1 MTETEQGLYAKALQR
16 LRTEFLP
23 AQIGKTF
30 TSDDVYRFFQVDRKP
45 NAVEA
50 KKALGLVLYNLSKI
64 NKKPELEQNGKT
76 YRIIDKSLNIIEWW
90 NAVKGDTLKIK
101 YPYGIEDHTSFG
113 FEDSIL
119 VYPKDLI
126 VIAGEG
132 NTAKTCWCLNFMVE
146 NMDTYPCYYF
156 TSEFNAPK
164 FLDRMGHFD
173 WVSIYKEDGTPKFVL
188 AEQSEHWQDVIQPNA
203 INIIDWVYLD
213 DEMWKVRTIMK
224 NIVANLDRGIAVVVL
239 QKRSYKQVGE
249 GGEGTKDLASVY
261 FTIRNDKEL
270 KRPVLKVEKVK
281 SPNSGIDEDGETILN
296 PNFREWSFQVVQSG
310 SRFHDITPLN
320 K

>member
-1 MTETEQGLYAKALQR
+1 MAVTEQGLYAKALQR
-16 LRTEFLP
+16 LRNEFLP

-30 TSDDVYRFFQVDRKP
+30 TSDDVYRFFQIDRKP

-50 KKALGLVLYNLSKI
+50 KKALGLVLYNLSQV
-64 NKKPELEQNGKT
+64 NKKPDLEQHGRV
-76 YRIIDKSLNIIEWW
+76 YRIIDRTLNTIEWW
-90 NAVKGDTLKIK
+90 KAQAGDTLKIN
-101 YPYGIEDHTSFG
+101 YPRGIEDGTSFG

-132 NTAKTCWCLNFMVE
+132 NSAKTAWCLNFMVE

-156 TSEFNAPK
+156 TSEFNASK

-173 WVSIYKEDGTPKFVL
+173 WVNIYKEDGTPKFVL
-188 AEQSEHWQDVIQPNA
+188 AEQKEYWQDVIQPNA
-203 INIIDWVYLD
+203 FNIVDWIYLD
-213 DEMWKVRTIMK
+213 DEMWKIRTIMK
-224 NIVANLDRGIAVVVL
+224 NIIDNLDRGIAVVVL

-249 GGEGTKDLASVY
+249 GGESTKDLSSVY

-270 KRPVLKVEKVK
+270 RQPVLKVEKVK
-281 SPNSGIDEDGETILN
+281 SPNFGTDGEGNTILN
-296 PNFREWSFQVVQSG
+296 PNFREWSFRIVNG
-310 SRFHDITPLN
+310 GAKFHDITALD

>member
-1 MTETEQGLYAKALQR
+1 MAETDKGLYAKALQR

-23 AQIGKTF
+23 AQMGKTF
-30 TSDDVYRFFQVDRKP
+30 TSDDVYRFFQIDRKP
-45 NAVEA
+45 NAIEA
-50 KKALGLVLYNLSKI
+50 KKALGLVLYNLSQV
-64 NKKPELEQNGKT
+64 NKKPELEQHGKT
-76 YRIIDKSLNIIEWW
+76 YRVIDRTLNIIEWW
-90 NAVKGDTLKIK
+90 KAVKGDTLKIK
-101 YPYGIEDHTSFG
+101 YPQGVEDGTSFG

-119 VYPKDLI
+119 IYPKDLI

-132 NTAKTCWCLNFMVE
+132 NSAKTAFCLNFMVE

-156 TSEFNAPK
+156 TSEFNDSK
-164 FLDRMGHFD
+164 FIDRMGKFD
-173 WVSIYKEDGTPKFVL
+173 WVKIYKEDGTPKFIL
-188 AEQSEHWQDVIQPNA
+188 AEQAEHWQDVIQPNA
-203 INIIDWVYLD
+203 INIVDWVYLD
-213 DEMWKVRTIMK
+213 DEMWKIRTVMK
-224 NIVANLDRGIAVVVL
+224 KMIAPLDRGIVVAVI

-281 SPNSGIDEDGETILN
+281 SSNSGVDEEGNEILN
-296 PNFREWSFQVVQSG
+296 PNFREWSFQIVQSG
-310 SRFHDITPLN
+310 SKFHDITPLN

>member
-16 LRTEFLP
+16 LRTEFFP

>member
-1 MTETEQGLYAKALQR
+1 MAETEQGLYAKALQR
-16 LRTEFLP
+16 LRVEFFP
-23 AQIGKTF
+23 TYRGKTF
-30 TSDDVYRFFQVDRKP
+30 TSEDVYRFFQIDRKP

-50 KKALGLVLYNLSKI
+50 KRAIGQVLYKLSHV
-64 NKKPELEQNGKT
+64 NKNAELEQYGKT
-76 YRIIDKSLNIIEWW
+76 YRLIDRSLNIIEWW
-90 NAVKGDTLKIK
+90 KATKGDTLKIRW
-101 YPYGIEDHTSFG
+101 PRGIEDNTSFG

-119 VYPKDLI
+119 IYPRDLI

-132 NTAKTCWCLNFMVE
+132 NSAKTSMCLNLTVE
-146 NMDTYPCYYF
+146 NMDIYPCYYF

-164 FLDRMGHFD
+164 FFDRMGYFD
-173 WVSIYKEDGTPKFVL
+173 WVKLYKEDGTPKFVL
-188 AEQSEHWQDVIQPNA
+188 AEQAEHWQDVIQPNA
-203 INIIDWVYLD
+203 INIVDWIYLD
-213 DEMWKVRTIMK
+213 DEMWKIRTVMK
-224 NIVANLDRGIAVVVL
+224 NIIANLERGIAVVVL

-281 SPNSGIDEDGETILN
+281 TPGTGEDEEGRIILN
-296 PNFREWSFQVVQSG
+296 PNFKEWSFRIVQSG
-310 SRFHDITPLN
+310 SRFHDITALD